1 MSSETS
7 SMRRKVD
14 PHDVALFGKLDMIY
28 NQLRFIEAKQNETR
42 FACKGSGNCCRIGLR
57 VHMLECANV
66 AFNIRQQY
74 YLHMEDNGQ
83 EAADGYM
90 SDIVEKLLTRMYD
103 ESWNEDGETTEFCAF
118 YDNGCT
124 IYPFRPMVCRTVGT
138 ISHVDDFCPR
148 ERNEGGNI
156 DFFSGEP
163 VREAIRAFQDLM
175 MEYAAGKEADQ
186 NYDMV
191 VYMPLGIL
199 AFLLENDQINELY
212 LQTDPKFWQ
221 GADGWFNY
229 RTYFT
234 KKYGYS
240 DEELTSAAKAAGL
253 DVIFEDKIE
262 IMDEIER

>member
-1 MSSETS
+1 
-7 SMRRKVD
+7 
-14 PHDVALFGKLDMIY
+14 
-28 NQLRFIEAKQNETR
+28 
-42 FACKGSGNCCRIGLR
+42 
-57 VHMLECANV
+57 
-66 AFNIRQQY
+66 
-74 YLHMEDNGQ
+74 MEDNGQ

-138 ISHVDDFCPR
+138 ISYVDDFCPR

-175 MEYAAGKEADQ
+175 MEYAAGKETDQ

-234 KKYGYS
+234 KRYGYS
-240 DEELTSAAKAAGL
+240 DEELTVVAKAAGL
-253 DVIFEDKIE
+253 DIIFEDAS
-262 IMDEIER
+262 DD